1 MLSKDVFSSLAR
13 RPRGISG
20 GESSRTGLAHSGSRL
35 AKLPNWFLPSSVLH
49 IDMLALSI
57 ARNFFFSSRPD
68 FEKHCARVKTLK
80 QNVSPGEARQDSLAE
95 ATESTP
101 GKRFSSKFARRA
113 TDPPQTAI
121 VLSAVED
128 TLRDQNIEPSPTG
141 YFTALLALLRQSIS
155 SAGVVSKDLATS
167 VVYLLDLVTPYTPQP
182 LLQSK
187 FSQIL
192 TNIAP
197 ALTFPEAD
205 APLLRPSIGCLE
217 SLLAAQ
223 DSKAWELSQTEIG
236 PRRAIAA
243 LLTLAVDH
251 RPKIRK
257 RAQEALTKVL
267 KNPPPSP
274 SVDHPAADM
283 CAETALK
290 GLKDLAVRSSQAKKQ
305 KRASTSEHEPALIH
319 ALHLVKTVASASGG
333 WPSRKIESLCEV
345 LLNISR
351 SSNEYMTMAAF
362 EVFEIIFEG
371 MADENESSSKLPR
384 LLEVISELRPS
395 QNDSQLLPPWI
406 AVLSR
411 GYDVAAQIEPDE
423 TFQKLPDL
431 FDLVSGFLASTSHNI
446 RVSAS
451 ECLISFMANCIPENV
466 LLEPSIYDE
475 KVLEKLSKGAVDLLS
490 VKYQAAWMETFNVM
504 GAMFEGLRW
513 RADPILSDVVR
524 TVGELREN
532 DSFTGKKEADE
543 IIGKATRAMGPE
555 SVLRI
560 LPLNLARPKAG
571 QPGRAWLLP
580 ILRDYVS
587 NTNLQHFKT
596 EFVPL
601 SELMFQRVLDHGDAE
616 KTMEIKIFET
626 LVQQIWGLLPGYCDL
641 PLDLEEAFD
650 QKFAELVSNMLYEQV
665 DLRADVCRALQT
677 LVDSNKAIAAIET
690 EDNLVLQSRVSKSAA
705 EMNLNHLSVFAPN
718 MLAVLFNCYS
728 QTLPQYRGYIL
739 QCINSYLSIAPTAE
753 LRETFERVTKMLESS
768 LAETG
773 AQTQAEKQKQR
784 QQNTAEKMPPMSHT
798 LMDLVITISIYLP
811 RESFGSIFNIASII
825 IVKDDDPQLQKKSY
839 KLIPR
844 LAESEQGKLALQQRS
859 SELQQLLLSSAEKVS
874 VPAKRDRLSAISTLI
889 PFLPNDSLH
898 FIPAILSEV
907 VISCKE
913 VNERARTAAFDLLI
927 LMGERIVS
935 ASGSL
940 IENSKVA
947 HMPDDAPAATAN
959 LEEYFTMVSAGLAG
973 STPHMVSASIT
984 ALTRILYHFRESL
997 KPETLTDLVQT
1008 LDLFLTSNNREI
1020 VRSVLG
1026 FVKVCVISLPTDIML
1041 PRLTTL
1047 IPNLMVWSHEHKAHF
1062 KAKVKHILE
1071 RMIRRFGVEVVNK
1084 NCPEEDRKLIT
1095 NIRKTKERSKRQKD
1109 VTKAVG
1115 PGGSDE
1121 EGEEPRGGKRK
1132 GRFESEYDEAVYGS
1146 DDSSDGSDVSDNEVL
1161 GKSKKGS
1168 KKGGQT
1174 YIVEDED
1181 EPLDLL
1187 DRRALANISSTR
1199 PVKQRA
1205 PVKTKA
1211 KVDLDG
1217 KLLLGQDSDDD
1228 AMVIDTPAAGKGVD
1242 DEGAVGAYVNAIKG
1256 RDAVQRGRGGR
1267 LKFSNKRGKD
1277 DDDEMDV
1284 DEEEV
1289 KVVKQRIGGN
1299 ARDGFRGPGGRGRG
1313 GQRGGKG
1320 GISNG
1325 RRGLGEGKRHDGGR
1339 GGRVMKSPRGG
1350 GIGRR

>member
-1 MLSKDVFSSLAR
+1 MLLLSQFA
-13 RPRGISG
+13 
-20 GESSRTGLAHSGSRL
+20 
-35 AKLPNWFLPSSVLH
+35 PSPVDQS
-49 IDMLALSI
+49 
-57 ARNFFFSSRPD
+57 
-68 FEKHCARVKTLK
+68 
-80 QNVSPGEARQDSLAE
+80 
-95 ATESTP
+95 
-101 GKRFSSKFARRA
+101 
-113 TDPPQTAI
+113 QTAI

-128 TLRDQNIEPSPTG
+128 TLRDQSIEASPTG

-155 SAGVVSKDLATS
+155 SAGVVNKDLATS

-197 ALTFPEAD
+197 ALSFPEAD

-217 SLLAAQ
+217 SLLVAQ

-283 CAETALK
+283 CAETALMS
-290 GLKDLAVRSSQAKKQ
+290 LKDLAAKSHQAKKQ
-305 KRASTSEHEPALIH
+305 RRSSTSEHEPALIH
-319 ALHLVKTVASASGG
+319 SLHLVKTVAAASGG
-333 WPSRKIESLCEV
+333 WPSRKIESLCEI
-345 LLNISR
+345 LLDISR

-371 MADENESSSKLPR
+371 MAGENESSSKLPH

-411 GYDVAAQIEPDE
+411 GYDVAAQIEPEE
-423 TFQKLPDL
+423 TFQKLPEL
-431 FDLVSGFLASTSHNI
+431 FGLISGFFASTSHNI
-446 RVSAS
+446 RLSSS
-451 ECLISFMANCIPENV
+451 ECLISFMANCIPDNI

-475 KVLEKLSKGAVDLLS
+475 KVLEKLARGAVDLLS
-490 VKYQAAWMETFNVM
+490 VKYQAAWMETFNVI
-504 GAMFEGLRW
+504 GAMFDGLRW
-513 RADPILSDVVR
+513 RAEPILADVVR
-524 TVGELREN
+524 TIGELRGNE
-532 DSFTGKKEADE
+532 SFAGKKEADE
-543 IIGKATRAMGPE
+543 IIGKAIRAMGPE
-555 SVLRI
+555 SVLTI
-560 LPLNLARPKAG
+560 LPLNLSKPKSG

-587 NTNLQHFKT
+587 NTNLQHFKS

-601 SELMFQRVLDHGDAE
+601 SEIMFQRVVDHGDAE

-626 LVQQIWGLLPGYCDL
+626 LVQQIWGILPGYCDL
-641 PLDLEEAFD
+641 PLDLERAFD
-650 QKFAELVSNMLYEQV
+650 QGFAELVSKLLYEQV
-665 DLRADVCRALQT
+665 DLRLDICRALQT
-677 LVDSNKAIAAIET
+677 LVDSNKAITSIET
-690 EDNLVLQSRVSKSAA
+690 EDLVLQSRVTKAA
-705 EMNLNHLSVFAPN
+705 AQKNLDHLSTFAPN
-718 MLAVLFNCYS
+718 MLAVLFNVYS

-739 QCINSYLSIAPTAE
+739 QCMNAYLSIAPATE
-753 LRETFERVTKMLESS
+753 LTSTFERVTKMLESS
-768 LAETG
+768 LAESG
-773 AQTQAEKQKQR
+773 AQTQAEKQKQK
-784 QQNTAEKMPPMSHT
+784 QQNAADKMPPMSHT

-811 RESFGSIFNIASII
+811 RDSFSTLFNIASII

-859 SELQQLLLSSAEKVS
+859 SELQQLLLNSAEKVS
-874 VPAKRDRLSAISTLI
+874 APAKRDRLSAISTLI

-927 LMGERIVS
+927 LMGEKIVS
-935 ASGSL
+935 ASGSM
-940 IENSKVA
+940 IENSKVF
-947 HMPDDAPAATAN
+947 HMPDDAPAVTAN

-997 KPETLTDLVQT
+997 EPETLSDLVQT
-1008 LDLFLTSNNREI
+1008 MDLFLTSSNREI

-1026 FVKVCVISLPTDIML
+1026 FVKVCVISLPATLML

-1071 RMIRRFGVEVVNK
+1071 RMIRRFGVDVVNK
-1084 NCPEEDRKLIT
+1084 NCPEEDRKLIA
-1095 NIRKTKERSKRQKD
+1095 NIRKTKDRNKRQKD
-1109 VTKAVG
+1109 AAKAAG
-1115 PGGSDE
+1115 TEGSDE
-1121 EGEEPRGGKRK
+1121 EGEQTHGGKKK

-1146 DDSSDGSDVSDNEVL
+1146 DYSSDGSDVSDDEVL
-1161 GKSKKGS
+1161 GKHKKGS
-1168 KKGGQT
+1168 KKGGNT
-1174 YIVEDED
+1174 YIVEDEE

-1199 PVKQRA
+1199 PQKQRA
-1205 PVKTKA
+1205 PGKTKA
-1211 KVDLDG
+1211 KVDMDG
-1217 KLLLGQDSDDD
+1217 KLLLGGDSDDD
-1228 AMVIDTPAAGKGVD
+1228 AMVIDTPAAGKGAD
-1242 DEGAVGAYVNAIKG
+1242 DEGGVGAYVNAIKG

-1267 LKFSNKRGKD
+1267 LKFSNKKGNDD

-1284 DEEEV
+1284 DEEDV
-1289 KVVKQRIGGN
+1289 RVVKQHIKGN
-1299 ARDGFRGPGGRGRG
+1299 ARDSFRGGRGGGGGRGRG
-1313 GQRGGKG
+1313 GPRGGKG
-1320 GISNG
+1320 GIANG
-1325 RRGLGEGKRHDGGR
+1325 RRGLGEGKRRDAER
-1339 GGRVMKSPRGG
+1339 SGGRVMKFPRGKG
-1350 GIGRR
+1350 VGRR

>member
-1 MLSKDVFSSLAR
+1 M
-13 RPRGISG
+13 
-20 GESSRTGLAHSGSRL
+20 
-35 AKLPNWFLPSSVLH
+35 
-49 IDMLALSI
+49 
-57 ARNFFFSSRPD
+57 
-68 FEKHCARVKTLK
+68 
-80 QNVSPGEARQDSLAE
+80 
-95 ATESTP
+95 
-101 GKRFSSKFARRA
+101 
-113 TDPPQTAI
+113 
-121 VLSAVED
+121 LSAVED
-128 TLRDQNIEPSPTG
+128 TLRDQKIEASPTG

-155 SAGVVSKDLATS
+155 STDVVNKDLATS
-167 VVYLLDLVTPYTPQP
+167 VVYLLDVVAPYTPQP

-197 ALTFPEAD
+197 AFSFPEAD
-205 APLLRPSIGCLE
+205 APLLRPAIGCLE
-217 SLLAAQ
+217 PLLIAQ

-283 CAETALK
+283 CAETALMS
-290 GLKDLAVRSSQAKKQ
+290 LRDLAAKSSQARKQ
-305 KRASTSEHEPALIH
+305 RKSGAAEHEPALIH
-319 ALHLVKTVASASGG
+319 ALHLVKTVAAASGG
-333 WPSRKIESLCEV
+333 WPSRKIEPLCEI

-371 MADENESSSKLPR
+371 MAGESEASSKLPR

-395 QNDSQLLPPWI
+395 QNDSQVLPPWI

-411 GYDVAAQIEPDE
+411 GYDVSAQIEPEE
-423 TFQKLPDL
+423 TFQKLPEL
-431 FDLVSGFLASTSHNI
+431 FDLISGFLASSSHNI

-451 ECLISFMANCIPENV
+451 ECLISFMANCIPHSV

-475 KVLEKLSKGAVDLLS
+475 KVLEKLAKAAVDLLS

-504 GAMFEGLRW
+504 GAMFDGLRW
-513 RADPILSDVVR
+513 RADPILADVVR
-524 TVGELREN
+524 TIGELRGN

-543 IIGKATRAMGPE
+543 IIGKAIRAMGPE

-560 LPLNLARPKAG
+560 LPLNLAKPKAG
-571 QPGRAWLLP
+571 QPGRAWMLP

-601 SELMFQRVLDHGDAE
+601 SELMFQKVIDHGDAE

-626 LVQQIWGLLPGYCDL
+626 LVQQIWALLPGYCDL
-641 PLDLEEAFD
+641 PLDLPEAFD
-650 QKFAELVSNMLYEQV
+650 QGFAEMVANLLYKQV
-665 DLRADVCRALQT
+665 DLRPDVCRALQT

-690 EDNLVLQSRVSKSAA
+690 EDDLVLQSRVSKAVA
-705 EMNLNHLSVFAPN
+705 QKNLDHLSAFAPN
-718 MLAVLFNCYS
+718 MLAVLFNVYS

-739 QCINSYLSIAPTAE
+739 QCINAYLSIAPATE
-753 LRETFERVTKMLESS
+753 LMETFERVTKMLESS
-768 LAETG
+768 LTETG
-773 AQTQAEKQKQR
+773 AQTQAEKQKQK
-784 QQNTAEKMPPMSHT
+784 QQNAADKMPPMSHT

-811 RESFGSIFNIASII
+811 RESFSILFNIASII
-825 IVKDDDPQLQKKSY
+825 IIKDDDPQLQKKSY

-844 LAESEQGKLALQQRS
+844 LAESEQGKMALQQRS

-874 VPAKRDRLSAISTLI
+874 TPAKRDRLAAISTLI

-913 VNERARTAAFDLLI
+913 VNERARTAAFDLLV
-927 LMGERIVS
+927 LMGEKLVS
-935 ASGSL
+935 ASGSM
-940 IENSKVA
+940 IENSKVP
-947 HMPDDAPAATAN
+947 HMPDDAPAVTAN

-997 KPETLTDLVQT
+997 RPETLTDLVQT
-1008 LDLFLTSNNREI
+1008 MDLFLTSNNREI

-1026 FVKVCVISLPTDIML
+1026 FVKVCVISLPTDLML

-1047 IPNLMVWSHEHKAHF
+1047 IPNLLVWSHEHKAHF

-1071 RMIRRFGVEVVNK
+1071 RMIRRFGVDIVNK
-1084 NCPEEDRKLIT
+1084 NCPEEDRKLIA
-1095 NIRKTKERSKRQKD
+1095 NIRKTKERNKRHKD
-1109 VTKAVG
+1109 AAKAAG
-1115 PGGSDE
+1115 PEGSDE
-1121 EGEEPRGGKRK
+1121 EGGEARGGKKK

-1146 DDSSDGSDVSDNEVL
+1146 DDSSDGSDVSDNEML
-1161 GKSKKGS
+1161 GKSRKGS

-1199 PVKQRA
+1199 PVKQRTPA
-1205 PVKTKA
+1205 KTKA

-1217 KLLLGQDSDDD
+1217 KLLLNGDSDDD
-1228 AMVIDTPAAGKGVD
+1228 AMVIDTPAEGNGDD
-1242 DEGAVGAYVNAIKG
+1242 DEGGVGAYVNALKG

-1267 LKFSNKRGKD
+1267 LKFSNKRSKD
-1277 DDDEMDV
+1277 EDDEMDV
-1284 DEEEV
+1284 DEEDIKAV
-1289 KVVKQRIGGN
+1289 KKHIGGTS
-1299 ARDGFRGPGGRGRG
+1299 RDGQRAGRGRG
-1313 GQRGGKG
+1313 GQRGGRG
-1320 GISNG
+1320 GIANG
-1325 RRGLGEGKRHDGGR
+1325 RRGLGEGKRHDGGGR
-1339 GGRVMKSPRGG
+1339 GGGGRVMKSSRGKG
-1350 GIGRR
+1350 SGRR